1 MNRAI
6 LNDFIL
12 TSKYVITI
20 IVCTRGSYYIDNQFV
35 RCLSHTFGIRKKFIL
50 SQRLYILNY
59 VIVARD
65 RKITCYI
72 YNRHD

>member
-12 TSKYVITI
+12 TSNYVITI
-20 IVCTRGSYYIDNQFV
+20 IVCTRGSYYIDSQFV
-35 RCLSHTFGIRKKFIL
+35 RCLLHTFGIRKNFI
-50 SQRLYILNY
+50 SQRSYILNY
-59 VIVARD
+59 VIIARD
-65 RKITCYI
+65 RKITCNI